1 MNGSEGGPSGPPS
14 HVTEACQCPRGHTLQ
29 DQAHI
34 GAAGTVKGSLM
45 KHDDMAGMQGQATS
59 GAPAASS
66 EHESHPAGRHAGHS
80 VADFRRR
87 FWVCLVVTI
96 PVLALSPGLPL
107 IPGGRILTIPGADW
121 ILLALSTFL
130 YVWGGKPFLLGLVRE
145 LRARTPGMMTLVAV
159 AITTAYGYSAAT
171 VLGVEGMPF
180 FWELATL
187 IDIMLLGH
195 WIEMRSVGE
204 ASKALESLAKLMPS
218 QAHRRLPSGDTE
230 DVPLES
236 LVSGDAVLVRPG
248 EKVPA
253 DGDVSEGAS
262 SVDESMLTGESVPV
276 GKKTGD
282 EVIGGSVNGEG
293 ALVVMV
299 RRTGEESFLA
309 QVIELVREAQE
320 SKSKTQDIAD
330 RAAMWLTLVA
340 LSGGAITFGTWMAL
354 GRPLAYAME
363 RAVTVMVIACPH
375 ALGLAIPLVVA
386 MSTSLGAA
394 SGLLV
399 RNRMAFETARSL
411 QAVIF
416 DKTGTLTF
424 GKFGVVDVSLWAD
437 VPREELLALAG
448 SVEALS
454 EHPIAR
460 AVADAAPERRAVTGF
475 RAIPGKGA
483 QGDTGGRHVVV
494 ASPGYVTAQGIA
506 VPVGAVAGLAEGGRT
521 VVVVV
526 VDGVAAGAIALADVV
541 RPESAAAVRDLLAMG
556 IEPIMLTGDSHA
568 VAERVAAEL
577 GITRVLAE
585 VLPSDK
591 AATIA
596 TVRAEGKVVAMVGDG
611 VNDAPALASADV
623 GIAIG
628 AGTDVAVATAD
639 IVLVRSDPGA
649 VVAAIGLSRATYR
662 KMVQNLAWAAGYNV
676 IAIPLAAGVLSGV
689 GITLSPAVGG
699 LLMSASTV
707 IVAINARTLKVRPT

>member
-1 MNGSEGGPSGPPS
+1 MRRYPDDGEHAAPAGA
-14 HVTEACQCPRGHTLQ
+14 HDGHT
-29 DQAHI
+29 
-34 GAAGTVKGSLM
+34 
-45 KHDDMAGMQGQATS
+45 
-59 GAPAASS
+59 
-66 EHESHPAGRHAGHS
+66 AGRHAGHS

-87 FWVCLVVTI
+87 FWVCLAFTI

-107 IPGGRILTIPGADW
+107 VPGGRILTLPGADW

-130 YVWGGKPFLLGLVRE
+130 YIYGGMPFLKGLVRE
-145 LRARTPGMMTLVAV
+145 LGARTPGMMTLVAV
-159 AITTAYGYSAAT
+159 AITTAYTYSAAT
-171 VLGVEGMPF
+171 VLGVAGMPF

-204 ASKALESLAKLMPS
+204 ASKALESLARLMPS
-218 QAHRRLPSGDTE
+218 QAHRRLADGDTE

-236 LVSGDAVLVRPG
+236 LQSGDIVLVRPG

-253 DGDVSEGAS
+253 DGDVTEGAS

-276 GKKTGD
+276 GKKPGD
-282 EVIGGSVNGEG
+282 QVIGGSVNGEG
-293 ALVVMV
+293 ALVVTV
-299 RRTGEESFLA
+299 RRTGAESFLA
-309 QVIELVREAQE
+309 QVVELVREAQE
-320 SKSKTQDIAD
+320 SKSKTQDLAD

-340 LSGGAITFGTWMAL
+340 LGGGALTFGTWMAL
-354 GRPLAYAME
+354 GRPLSYAME

-386 MSTSLGAA
+386 MSTSLGAG

-399 RNRMAFETARSL
+399 RDRMAFETARSL
-411 QAVIF
+411 QAVVF
-416 DKTGTLTF
+416 DKTGTLTL
-424 GKFGVVDVSLWAD
+424 GRFGVADVALWAD
-437 VPREELLALAG
+437 MTREQLLGLAG

-460 AVADAAPERRAVTGF
+460 AVADAAPARSEVSGF

-483 QGDTGGRHVVV
+483 EGDVGGRHVVV
-494 ASPGYVTAQGIA
+494 ASPGYAASEGVA
-506 VPVGAVAGLAEGGRT
+506 VPAGAVEALAEGGRT
-521 VVVVV
+521 VIVVL
-526 VDGVAAGAIALADVV
+526 VDGKAAGAIALADVV
-541 RPESAAAVRDLLAMG
+541 RPESAEAVRDLLAMG
-556 IEPIMLTGDSHA
+556 IEPIMLTGDSRA
-568 VAERVAAEL
+568 VAERVATQL
-577 GITRVLAE
+577 GITRILAE
-585 VLPSDK
+585 VLPADK
-591 AATIA
+591 AATIGA
-596 TVRAEGKVVAMVGDG
+596 VRAEGKVVAMVGDG

-639 IVLVRSDPGA
+639 IVLVRSDPRA

-699 LLMSASTV
+699 LLMSLSTV
-707 IVAINARTLKVRPT
+707 IVAINARTLRA